1 MKTKVIVLL
10 FIALF
15 CTANTLYSQTTSSL
29 ASTCKCTPAEVEK
42 HIGEICQVTGVV
54 VSSYQSEREGSP
66 LFLSIDKDYPKEKLQ
81 VVIFP
86 KSLPLFPEDI
96 AVLYTNEK
104 VTISGTITVYKKHP
118 QIIVSKPEQISIAE

>member
-1 MKTKVIVLL
+1 MKTKVIILL

-15 CTANTLYSQTTSSL
+15 CATNALYSQTTSST
-29 ASTCKCTPAEVEK
+29 STCKCTAADAGQ
-42 HIGEICQVTGVV
+42 HIGEKCQVTGVV

-66 LFLSIDKDYPKEKLQ
+66 LFLSIDNDYPKEKLQ

-86 KSLPLFPEDI
+86 NALSLFPEDI
-96 AVLYTNEK
+96 AVLYTNTK
-104 VTISGTITVYKKHP
+104 VNIVGTITVYKKHP